1 MRLEGK
7 VALVTG
13 ASSGIGYSIAE
24 KFGDEGASVCLVAH
38 RHLEQA
44 QELADKIEGNGGR
57 RNCGPGRSV
66 QTPRIFRAWS
76 TRLSSDSAGLTFW

>member
-24 KFGDEGASVCLVAH
+24 KFGEEGASVCLVAH

-44 QELADKIEGNGGR
+44 QELADKIEGNGG
-57 RNCGPGRSV
+57 GAIAV
-66 QTPRIFRAWS
+66 QAD
-76 TRLSSDSAGLTFW
+76 LSSTSDIQRLTDSALERFGRLTSW